1 MPSPLTA
8 QTESTQSTFP
18 IPEAALYMHVMET
31 WSSRRNALLGGHQ
44 QLYPFP
50 WNHQAKAAPDE
61 LNISPGLCPAK
72 WSPAGGGKC
81 SAPPS
86 TVPSKPSVLELPQTC
101 SWWDSA
107 RELLLNTCGPP
118 ELNISHPYRQQTKR
132 QGWFE
137 LETQQRQCCTSL
149 LPADSAYSPGFCL
162 RFIFPA
168 DVCKPLPL
176 ERVLTESKCSSCMLQ
191 WKQGKQIKN

>member
-1 MPSPLTA
+1 MPSLLTA
-8 QTESTQSTFP
+8 WTESTQRASP
-18 IPEAALYMHVMET
+18 KPEAALHMHAMKKRR
-31 WSSRRNALLGGHQ
+31 SSRRNALLGGHQ

-61 LNISPGLCPAK
+61 LNVSPGLCPTK

-81 SAPPS
+81 AAPPS
-86 TVPSKPSVLELPQTC
+86 PGPSKPSVLELPQTR

-137 LETQQRQCCTSL
+137 LETHQRQCCTSL

-162 RFIFPA
+162 DLFFQPMCA
-168 DVCKPLPL
+168 SLFH
-176 ERVLTESKCSSCMLQ
+176 
-191 WKQGKQIKN
+191 